1 MLSHVQLFETL
12 WTIQSMEF
20 CRPEYWS
27 IPSPVDL
34 PTQGSNPGLLHTGR
48 FFTSL
53 ATREAQIYE
62 YV

>member
-34 PTQGSNPGLLHTGR
+34 PNPGIKPRSPAYRQILYQLSHQGSPD
-48 FFTSL
+48 
-53 ATREAQIYE
+53 I
-62 YV
+62 